1 MVKEINAEEYS
12 EILNSSKPV
21 VIDFH
26 ATWCGPCK
34 VLSPILE
41 ELDDEIEGVEFV
53 KLDVDQHPQIA
64 GQNQVMGVPTVVIL
78 KDGEVKD
85 RFVGVQPKEVIKEK
99 NYFTRL
105 IVLRIVLVLQVLI
118 LLLFGFFILNIQ
130 NTVNELSGQLE
141 TALLTIEDMKTVL
154 PEIEEAVENFNQ
166 LEPLF
171 ENLGKLSELLS
182 VLTDPFG
189 SNG

>member
-1 MVKEINAEEYS
+1 M
-12 EILNSSKPV
+12 
-21 VIDFH
+21 
-26 ATWCGPCK
+26 
-34 VLSPILE
+34 
-41 ELDDEIEGVEFV
+41 
-53 KLDVDQHPQIA
+53 
-64 GQNQVMGVPTVVIL
+64 
-78 KDGEVKD
+78 
-85 RFVGVQPKEVIKEK
+85 
-99 NYFTRL
+99 
-105 IVLRIVLVLQVLI
+105 LRIVLVLQVLI
-118 LLLFGFFILNIQ
+118 LFLFGFFILNIQ

-182 VLTDPFG
+182 VLADPFG

>member
-1 MVKEINAEEYS
+1 M
-12 EILNSSKPV
+12 
-21 VIDFH
+21 
-26 ATWCGPCK
+26 
-34 VLSPILE
+34 
-41 ELDDEIEGVEFV
+41 
-53 KLDVDQHPQIA
+53 
-64 GQNQVMGVPTVVIL
+64 
-78 KDGEVKD
+78 
-85 RFVGVQPKEVIKEK
+85 
-99 NYFTRL
+99 
-105 IVLRIVLVLQVLI
+105 LRIVLVLQVLI
-118 LLLFGFFILNIQ
+118 LFLFGFFILNIQ

>member
-1 MVKEINAEEYS
+1 M
-12 EILNSSKPV
+12 
-21 VIDFH
+21 
-26 ATWCGPCK
+26 
-34 VLSPILE
+34 
-41 ELDDEIEGVEFV
+41 
-53 KLDVDQHPQIA
+53 
-64 GQNQVMGVPTVVIL
+64 
-78 KDGEVKD
+78 
-85 RFVGVQPKEVIKEK
+85 
-99 NYFTRL
+99 
-105 IVLRIVLVLQVLI
+105 LRIVLVLQVLI

-130 NTVNELSGQLE
+130 NTVGELSGQLE
-141 TALLTIEDMKTVL
+141 TALLTIEDMKKVL

>member
-1 MVKEINAEEYS
+1 M
-12 EILNSSKPV
+12 
-21 VIDFH
+21 
-26 ATWCGPCK
+26 
-34 VLSPILE
+34 
-41 ELDDEIEGVEFV
+41 
-53 KLDVDQHPQIA
+53 
-64 GQNQVMGVPTVVIL
+64 
-78 KDGEVKD
+78 
-85 RFVGVQPKEVIKEK
+85 
-99 NYFTRL
+99 
-105 IVLRIVLVLQVLI
+105 LRIVLVLQVLI
-118 LLLFGFFILNIQ
+118 LFLFGFFVLNIQ

-141 TALLTIEDMKTVL
+141 TALLIIEDIKTVP